1 MSEIIKRI
9 MTEMMTMIMEMMMMT
24 MTMIMVMMME
34 MMTICLPGLSNNG
47 SGQPSSPMTL
57 FDNNGRSTPYQ
68 TSVLSPAL
76 HLDIPQQLV
85 LFRGGGFI
93 VFQRNS
99 ISQLLFV

>member
-9 MTEMMTMIMEMMMMT
+9 MTEM

-68 TSVLSPAL
+68 TSLLSPSL